1 MRAMRGAIEKVSIH
15 GHKIIYWTVGGARAR
30 GICGS
35 GLVDVIA
42 ELVAERI
49 IDQSGKF
56 ICYEHPRVRVV
67 DEVTEFVLAQPGE
80 AASGEAVVITE
91 DDIGNLIKSKG
102 AVLAAM
108 KVLLENLGV
117 SFDELGTLYVAG
129 GFGAHLDIDKAIF
142 IGLLPDIPRER
153 IRFMGNS
160 SLAGARIALLSTE
173 GFHKAESIARQ
184 MTYFEL
190 SVHPEFMKEFVAS
203 LFLPHT
209 QMELFPS
216 VRKRLERRRKH
227 V

>member
-1 MRAMRGAIEKVSIH
+1 V
-15 GHKIIYWTVGGARAR
+15 
-30 GICGS
+30 
-35 GLVDVIA
+35 
-42 ELVAERI
+42 
-49 IDQSGKF
+49 
-56 ICYEHPRVRVV
+56 
-67 DEVTEFVLAQPGE
+67 AQPRE
-80 AASGEAVVITE
+80 TATGEAVVITE
-91 DDIGNLIKSKG
+91 DDIGNIIKSKG

-108 KVLLENLGV
+108 KVLLENLEV
-117 SFDELGTLYVAG
+117 SFNELETIYVAG

-153 IRFMGNS
+153 IRFIGNS

-173 GFHKAESIARQ
+173 GFRKAENIAKQ

-190 SVHPEFMKEFVAS
+190 SVHPEFMTEFIAS

-216 VRKRLERRRKH
+216 VQKSLNRSRRH